1 MKKAEAYRLLLV
13 EDDPNFGNVLSDY
26 LRLHGHQVELARNG
40 REGIETWTADSFD
53 LALLDV
59 MMPEM
64 DGFTLAKKIR
74 EKDERFP
81 FLFLTAKGLK
91 EDVLQ
96 GFAAGADDYIVKP
109 FDSEVLLMKI
119 QSVMNRVNMDMPV
132 EAEYRFGKFTY
143 RPELRVL
150 LIGGQE
156 RLLSPKEGDL
166 LTMLCQ
172 HKNGLM
178 KRSLALRKIWKEDSY
193 FTGRSMDVYI
203 AKLRKYLKEDKAVQI
218 VNVHSEGF
226 RLMDEFSA

>member
-1 MKKAEAYRLLLV
+1 MKKTEAYRLLLV

-26 LRLHGHQVELARNG
+26 LRLHGHEVELARNG
-40 REGIETWTADSFD
+40 REGLAVWTSGFFD

-74 EKDERFP
+74 EQDERFP

-96 GFAAGADDYIVKP
+96 GFAVGADDYIVKP

-119 QSVMNRVNMDMPV
+119 HSVMNRVTMDMPI
-132 EAEYRFGKFTY
+132 EAEYHFGKFTY
-143 RPELRVL
+143 RPDLRTL
-150 LIGGQE
+150 SLGDRE
-156 RLLSPKEGDL
+156 WMLSPKEGDL
-166 LTMLCQ
+166 LAMLCQ
-172 HKNGLM
+172 HKNGLL

-203 AKLRKYLKEDKAVQI
+203 AKLRKYLKEDQAVQI

-226 RLMDEFSA
+226 RLMDNFSA

>member
-1 MKKAEAYRLLLV
+1 MQKAEAYRLLLV
-13 EDDPNFGNVLSDY
+13 EDDSNFGKVLSNY
-26 LRLHGHQVELARNG
+26 LRLHGHSVELTRNG
-40 REGIETWTADSFD
+40 REGLETWTAGSFD

-59 MMPEM
+59 MMPEI
-64 DGFTLAKKIR
+64 DGFTLARKIR

-91 EDVLQ
+91 EDVLE
-96 GFAAGADDYIVKP
+96 GYSAGADDYLVKP

-119 QSVMNRVNMDMPV
+119 QSVMNRVTMDMPV

-150 LIGGQE
+150 SLRE
-156 RLLSPKEGDL
+156 REWMLSPKEGDL

-172 HKNGLM
+172 HKNGLL
-178 KRSLALRKIWKEDSY
+178 KRSLALQKIWNEDSY

-226 RLMDEFSA
+226 RLIDEFSA